1 MFEDAEV
8 YSFLMTVRLY
18 APGNGMLSLDIDP
31 TDEVGL
37 DVDISYKF

>member
-8 YSFLMTVRLY
+8 YSFLMTVRLN
-18 APGNGMLSLDIDP
+18 APRNRMLSLDIDP

-37 DVDISYKF
+37 DLNISYKL